1 MIPFRRPL
9 QWLGLAALTLF
20 AGTSCGSVR
29 VSAPKSATVG
39 TAGAKLIRIV
49 SDAGVLKIDGR
60 EGVAAATVRAVAIAS
75 GRSILSGIRL
85 IATREGDVVTIRPQ
99 LPHRT
104 FFRWGRSFFAAMDM
118 SITVP
123 AGIPIEITDGSGDI
137 VARGT
142 GPLKITDGSGGI
154 DVRGST
160 GSLDISDGSGDI
172 AVQGVDGNVK
182 ITDASG
188 GISVANVTGDLSIPA
203 DGSGSLSAQRIGGS
217 VRVDDKGSGELS
229 VAHIGSD
236 LVVGEKGSGLIRY
249 DDVRGKVAVPVRR

>member
-9 QWLGLAALTLF
+9 QWVALTALTLF
-20 AGTSCGSVR
+20 AGASCRSVR

-39 TAGAKLIRIV
+39 TVGAKLIRIV

-60 EGVAAATVRAVAIAS
+60 EGQTAADVRAVAIAS
-75 GRSILSGIRL
+75 GRSVLSGIRL

-99 LPHRT
+99 MPHRPM
-104 FFRWGRSFFAAMDM
+104 FRWGRAFFAMMDM

-137 VARGT
+137 VARGI

-154 DVRGST
+154 DVKGNT
-160 GSLDISDGSGDI
+160 GDVDIRDGSGDI
-172 AVQGVDGNVK
+172 DLQGVDGSVK
-182 ITDASG
+182 ISDSSG
-188 GISVANVTGDLSIPA
+188 GISVGNITGDLEIPA

-217 VRVDDKGSGELS
+217 VRVGDKGSGEMN
-229 VAHIGSD
+229 VAHVGSD
-236 LVVGEKGSGLIRY
+236 LVVGEKGSGAIRY
-249 DDVRGKVAVPVRR
+249 DDVRGKVAVPLRR